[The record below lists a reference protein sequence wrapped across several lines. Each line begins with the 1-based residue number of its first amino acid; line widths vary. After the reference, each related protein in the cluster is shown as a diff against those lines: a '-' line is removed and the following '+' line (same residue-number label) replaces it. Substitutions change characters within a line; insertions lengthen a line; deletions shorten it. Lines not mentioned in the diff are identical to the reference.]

1 MTKVWVKS
9 KTTDVDAF
17 SIEINEEETIEDLK
31 HHIVTKMKFTYAA
44 PYLKVLTVRGGSED
58 VIKPGTQVK
67 TVLSDSTNSEE
78 NPIYFKEP
86 EGKSF
91 ILTEVI
97 FHSFNIYLFCSILVY
112 TQLY

>member
-1 MTKVWVKS
+1 MTKLWLKS
-9 KTTDVDAF
+9 KTTDFDAF
-17 SIEINEEETIEDLK
+17 SIEINEEKTIEDLK
-31 HHIVTKMKFTYAA
+31 CAIKTEMQLTYPAL
-44 PYLKVLTVRGGSED
+44 YLKVLTVRGGSEY
-58 VIKPGTQVK
+58 VIKPGAQIK

-78 NPIYFKEP
+78 NPIYFKEL

-91 ILTEVI
+91 ILTEII

>member
-1 MTKVWVKS
+1 MTKLWLKS
-9 KTTDVDAF
+9 KTTDFDAF
-17 SIEINEEETIEDLK
+17 SIEINEEKTIEDLK
-31 HHIVTKMKFTYAA
+31 CAIKTEL
-44 PYLKVLTVRGGSED
+44 YLKVLTVRGGSED
-58 VIKPGTQVK
+58 VIKPGAQIK

-112 TQLY
+112 T